1 MALIKCPE
9 CGVEISDKAT
19 VCPKCGNLTN
29 VDSITVAE
37 AKEEQQTNNFSP
49 KKKKSLLKQA
59 ILMWPL
65 LILEIIL
72 VLAPLVISSFA
83 DFTVPDKL
91 PEYTIVAALVVNI
104 ILAARLSVKI
114 WKELRVAVKEKKHIK
129 KNMIALILSIGF
141 LLFNCSYLYGG
152 IFSKDSTIV
161 GTWESDFL
169 GGYSTRYVFD
179 ENGEFTSYVIENES
193 GIKVPGGKGTYTVN
207 NGEVVIT
214 MSGGSVINDEY
225 EIDGDKLKLNGYTWR
240 RVD

>member
-9 CGVEISDKAT
+9 CGAEISDKAT
-19 VCPKCGNLTN
+19 MCPKCGNLTN
-29 VDSITVAE
+29 ADGITVAE

-129 KNMIALILSIGF
+129 KNMIALI
-141 LLFNCSYLYGG
+141 CHC
-152 IFSKDSTIV
+152 
-161 GTWESDFL
+161 
-169 GGYSTRYVFD
+169 
-179 ENGEFTSYVIENES
+179 
-193 GIKVPGGKGTYTVN
+193 P
-207 NGEVVIT
+207 
-214 MSGGSVINDEY
+214 
-225 EIDGDKLKLNGYTWR
+225 
-240 RVD
+240 